1 MRLVSDSTDEKYER
15 DTGYVEFAVR
25 SIYGHTL
32 SQKTQFDEFV
42 REHEFDL
49 ALHLVC
55 DYLISEAALI
65 TVSRMVTID
74 DLHAEIQIL
83 DNCISELEDA
93 RAQYEQSI
101 ET

>member
-1 MRLVSDSTDEKYER
+1 MKNTNEIQDMLNS
-15 DTGYVEFAVR
+15 
-25 SIYGHTL
+25 L
-32 SQKTQFDEFV
+32 SEVFTADHALLQKTQFDEFV
-42 REHEFDL
+42 RKHEFDL

-74 DLHAEIQIL
+74 DLHAEIQIR
-83 DNCISELEDA
+83 DNCISGLEDA
-93 RAQYEQSI
+93 RAQYEQLI